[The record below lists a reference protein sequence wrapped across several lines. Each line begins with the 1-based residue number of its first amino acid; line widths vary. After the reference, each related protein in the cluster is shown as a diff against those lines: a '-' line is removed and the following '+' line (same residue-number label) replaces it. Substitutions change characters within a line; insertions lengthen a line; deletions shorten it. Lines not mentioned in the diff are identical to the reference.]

1 MQDILKIK
9 SKAVLG
15 LPLTKRERSMYLL
28 YIASDEEAKAY
39 LEREKR

>member
-1 MQDILKIK
+1 MEILKIK

-15 LPLTKRERSMYLL
+15 LPLTERERSMYLL
-28 YIASDEEAKAY
+28 YIATDEEAKAY